1 MQFPFIELLQGIL
14 IGIVISIPLG
24 PVGLIVMK
32 RTAEHGLRAG
42 ILSGLAI
49 VVIDSIAAVLIL
61 TSLHRSIPFLHKL
74 PLWVHIVGGCIIF
87 FYGLR
92 TALTNPTFNLEA
104 KLPWHKHFFT
114 AAAIALTNPSTYF
127 SFGIIALLLSRFM
140 EKTIFDRIEIAT
152 GFFIGA
158 FLWWCALAFVAFSQR
173 KRYLNAQYLHRIIG
187 IIIMALSLFTFLV
200 HFW

>member
-1 MQFPFIELLQGIL
+1 MHFPLIELIQGIL
-14 IGIVISIPLG
+14 IGILISIPLG

-32 RTAEHGLRAG
+32 RTAEFGLRAG

-49 VVIDSIAAVLIL
+49 VLIDSIAAVVIL
-61 TSLHRSIPFLHKL
+61 TSLHNSIPFLHQL
-74 PLWVHIVGGCIIF
+74 PIWVHIIGGTIIF

-92 TALTNPTFNLEA
+92 TALTNPTLSIEV

-140 EKTIFDRIEIAT
+140 EKSIFDRIEVAV
-152 GFFIGA
+152 GFFVGA
-158 FLWWCALAFVAFSQR
+158 FLWWCVLAFVAFSQR

-187 IIIMALSLFTFLV
+187 IIIMALSLFAFFS

>member
-1 MQFPFIELLQGIL
+1 MHFPLIELIQGVL
-14 IGIVISIPLG
+14 IGILISIPLG

-32 RTAEHGLRAG
+32 RTAEFGLRAG

-49 VVIDSIAAVLIL
+49 VLIDSIAAVLIL
-61 TSLHRSIPFLHKL
+61 TSLNHSIPFLHQL
-74 PLWVHIVGGCIIF
+74 PVWVRIIGGTGIF

-92 TALTNPTFNLEA
+92 TALTNPTLSIEV

-140 EKTIFDRIEIAT
+140 EKSVFDRIEVAT

-158 FLWWCALAFVAFSQR
+158 FLWWCVLAFVAFSQR

-187 IIIMALSLFTFLV
+187 IIIMALSLLAFFS